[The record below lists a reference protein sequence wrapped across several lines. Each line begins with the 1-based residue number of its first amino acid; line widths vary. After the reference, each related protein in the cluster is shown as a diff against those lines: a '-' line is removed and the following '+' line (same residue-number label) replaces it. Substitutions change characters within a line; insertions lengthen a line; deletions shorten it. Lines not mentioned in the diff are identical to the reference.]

1 MFTWWSEFNKTL
13 KNCLFNRNN
22 FSIFFF
28 VYLAL
33 KQLINKKQFL
43 VKKNPL
49 GFYESIFFI
58 LSGKYFSDSCKKFKN
73 TLLFINYIKF
83 DP

>member
-1 MFTWWSEFNKTL
+1 
-13 KNCLFNRNN
+13 
-22 FSIFFF
+22 
-28 VYLAL
+28 
-33 KQLINKKQFL
+33 LINKKQFL